1 MNHWQFY
8 LAIAL
13 LVFLS
18 LPIYQGTYEGV
29 TGSYPFELSPEQTKI
44 LNKLLVT
51 QEDEDEIIRL
61 MTPLQMQKIPEIKKD
76 NYEKLYQITNL
87 TPETIQYLP
96 PEYINSLNEPH
107 FKAFLRQLK
116 KNNVLLNPKQLN
128 GLSQTKI
135 NMIYR

>member
-18 LPIYQGTYEGV
+18 LPICEGPYEGA
-29 TGSYPFELSPEQTKI
+29 TGSYPFELSPEQNKI
-44 LNKLLVT
+44 LNKLIVM
-51 QEDEDEIIRL
+51 QEDEDEIIRI

-76 NYEKLYQITNL
+76 NYEKMYQITNL

-116 KNNVLLNPKQLN
+116 KTKVVLNPKQLN